1 MKPFHKPL
9 WDEFMSWDIFVQDL
23 SAGIASVADIPDSFV
38 PSPIA
43 LLEISASGV
52 NWTATPRA
60 VT

>member
-1 MKPFHKPL
+1 
-9 WDEFMSWDIFVQDL
+9 MSWDIFVQDL